1 MEALGALNGQT
12 QAQPAKREEAKASR
26 PQPSAKVDTVAKSD
40 NAVTSVGPEK
50 TDKSGEPV
58 SRLAELAKAVAD
70 DIQSRVPSNSH
81 LQIVRHDETGTFVY
95 RVLDAET
102 GEIVSQYPADE
113 ALRELA
119 FWRDLKGLSVDTS
132 T

>member
-1 MEALGALNGQT
+1 MEALSALNGQT
-12 QAQPAKREEAKASR
+12 QAPPARREETKASR
-26 PQPSAKVDTVAKSD
+26 PQPSANVDPPRKSD
-40 NAVTSVGPEK
+40 TAEK
-50 TDKSGEPV
+50 PDKSEESV
-58 SRLAELAKAVAD
+58 SRLAELAKSVGD

-81 LQIVRHDETGTFVY
+81 LQIIQDDEAGRFVY

-102 GEIVSQYPADE
+102 GEILSQYPADE

-132 T
+132 A

>member
-1 MEALGALNGQT
+1 MEALSALNGQT
-12 QAQPAKREEAKASR
+12 QAPPAKREEAKASR
-26 PQPSAKVDTVAKSD
+26 PEPSANVDPPVKSE
-40 NAVTSVGPEK
+40 TPEK
-50 TDKSGEPV
+50 PDKSEESV
-58 SRLAELAKAVAD
+58 SRLAELAKSVGD

-81 LQIVRHDETGTFVY
+81 LQIIQDDETGRFVY

-102 GEIVSQYPADE
+102 GEILSQYPADE

-132 T
+132 A

>member
-1 MEALGALNGQT
+1 MEALSALNGQT
-12 QAQPAKREEAKASR
+12 QAPPAKREEAKASR
-26 PQPSAKVDTVAKSD
+26 PQPSANVDPPVKSD
-40 NAVTSVGPEK
+40 SPEK
-50 TDKSGEPV
+50 PDKSVEPV
-58 SRLAELAKAVAD
+58 SRLAELAKSVGD

-81 LQIVRHDETGTFVY
+81 LQIIRDDETGRFVY

-132 T
+132 A